1 METRRVWVSWTKW
14 ADRAQLWGCS
24 KESLRG
30 RRRVAQ
36 KVAEVDSDVGGPVR
50 ILVLSDTTLRSSAP
64 KFVTVFD
71 AYNETKA
78 ISHEVT
84 CPSINS
90 SF

>member
-1 METRRVWVSWTKW
+1 M
-14 ADRAQLWGCS
+14 
-24 KESLRG
+24 
-30 RRRVAQ
+30 AQ

-84 CPSINS
+84 
-90 SF
+90 